1 MPLPTVRTRAL
12 SLLLTL
18 ALPLAAMADGQNFT
32 NTLPSPQQVAWQDL
46 QFGVIVHFGT
56 NTFLDREWGDGTA
69 PASVFNPDHVD
80 PGQWARAV
88 RAAGAR
94 YMVLVAK
101 HHDGFSLWPTEQSDY
116 SVKSSPWLHGK
127 GDLVKL
133 TSEAARKEGLG
144 FGVYLSPWDRHE
156 PKYADKAAYDKYYA
170 AQLDELATGYGPLV
184 EWWLDGAGSA
194 GHVYDFDHYIEE
206 LRTYQPNTMVFA
218 DVALFSYG
226 DIRWAGN
233 EHGATEGETWNVID
247 RHGELRWRPVEVDT
261 PLHKDH
267 WFFSSKPDFAASLKT
282 VDELVNNWETSV
294 GRGAQ
299 LMLGIAPN
307 THGLLPDADVKRL
320 AEFGAALERRYG
332 NASNL
337 AAGGSA
343 DNAEAKRALDNDPST
358 SWSAPEGSSHA
369 ELNVSFPKPVTF
381 DSAIA
386 MERLDAGQ
394 HVRHYSIDVMRG
406 STWVTVAEGQAIGH
420 LKLDR
425 FPAVTA
431 ARVRL
436 NIQSSVGAAEIREF
450 KLFNTG
456 TPATE

>member
-1 MPLPTVRTRAL
+1 MSLPASRMR
-12 SLLLTL
+12 SFFLLLML
-18 ALPLAAMADGQNFT
+18 AVPAVAAADGENFA

-46 QFGVIVHFGT
+46 QFGVIIHFGT

-69 PASVFNPDHVD
+69 PASVFNPDQVD
-80 PGQWARAV
+80 PGQWAQAV

-101 HHDGFSLWPTEQSDY
+101 HHDGFSLWPTEQSSY

-133 TSEAARKEGLG
+133 TSDAARAAGLS
-144 FGVYLSPWDRHE
+144 FGLYLSPWDRHE

-218 DVALFSYG
+218 DMALFSYG

-233 EHGATEGETWNVID
+233 EHGTTEGETWNVID
-247 RHGELRWRPVEVDT
+247 RHGQLRWRPVEVDT

-282 VDELVNNWETSV
+282 VDELMTTWEKSV
-294 GRGAQ
+294 GRGGQ

-307 THGLLPDADVKRL
+307 THGLLPEADVKRL
-320 AEFGAALERRYG
+320 AEFGAAMERRYG

-337 AAGGSA
+337 VSRANPDAQTAS
-343 DNAEAKRALDNDPST
+343 ALDNNPET
-358 SWSAPEGSSHA
+358 FWSAPEGSSHA
-369 ELNVSFPKPVTF
+369 ELYVNFPKPVTF
-381 DSAIA
+381 DHAMT

-394 HVRHYSIDVMRG
+394 HVRRYAIEVLRG
-406 STWVTVAEGQAIGH
+406 NSWVPIAEGQAIGH
-420 LKLDR
+420 LKLDT

-431 ARVRL
+431 ARIRL
-436 NIQSSVGAAEIREF
+436 NIQSSVGVAQIREL

-456 TPATE
+456 ISATE

>member
-267 WFFSSKPDFAASLKT
+267 WFFSSKPDFAASLNL
-282 VDELVNNWETSV
+282 VGQHQRHLQVSQRAVAVVVGGAELAHVEQRDVIELRQQPRVELV
-294 GRGAQ
+294 
-299 LMLGIAPN
+299 
-307 THGLLPDADVKRL
+307 D
-320 AEFGAALERRYG
+320 
-332 NASNL
+332 
-337 AAGGSA
+337 
-343 DNAEAKRALDNDPST
+343 
-358 SWSAPEGSSHA
+358 
-369 ELNVSFPKPVTF
+369 
-381 DSAIA
+381 
-386 MERLDAGQ
+386 
-394 HVRHYSIDVMRG
+394 
-406 STWVTVAEGQAIGH
+406 VAEVGLVGVA
-420 LKLDR
+420 KPRVLDQQLYVVVVFLR
-425 FPAVTA
+425 RGGDAEHGVVVLGRLEA
-431 ARVRL
+431 DDVVIARAEVEDGGAFRL
-436 NIQSSVGAAEIREF
+436 P
-450 KLFNTG
+450 LL
-456 TPATE
+456 